1 MSCFMLPAS
10 ILEEVEKII
19 IRFWWGSKDSKG
31 ISWIAWARLCRPK
44 VEGGMGFRH
53 MASFHLALL
62 TKQAWRIT
70 TNPDLLLSQILK
82 PRYFPNSKFFLAEV
96 GERPSW
102 TWRSIMGTKQI
113 QETCLRRRIGNMMN
127 TPI

>member
-53 MASFHLALL
+53 MASFNLALL

-70 TNPDLLLSQILK
+70 TNPDLLFSQILK